1 MRFCGRLIPNYP
13 QRTGDVNINGKLRPQ
28 TSPWLFLLLLLPYCP
43 TTAALLCCYCCP
55 TVLLLLPYCPA
66 TAALLSCYCCPTVL
80 LLLPYCPATAALMCC
95 YCCRLAVGCGR
106 LGARKAEMSPLGT
119 GHPPSHR
126 AFRLLHSAQNR
137 WLSSLQAH
145 HPIPFHREAVSL
157 LP

>member
-13 QRTGDVNINGKLRPQ
+13 QRTGDVNISGKLRPQ
-28 TSPWLFLLLLLPYCP
+28 TSDLRPHLGSSCCYCCPTVLLLLPYCAA
-43 TTAALLCCYCCP
+43 TAALLCCYCCP

-66 TAALLSCYCCPTVL
+66 TAALLS
-80 LLLPYCPATAALMCC
+80 C

>member
-28 TSPWLFLLLLLPYCP
+28 TSDRPHLCSS
-43 TTAALLCCYCCP
+43 CCYCCP

-80 LLLPYCPATAALMCC
+80 LLLPYCPATAVGQLWSARSAEGGDVASGHWTPTEPSD
-95 YCCRLAVGCGR
+95 YCTPHRIGGCRPCKR
-106 LGARKAEMSPLGT
+106 I
-119 GHPPSHR
+119 
-126 AFRLLHSAQNR
+126 
-137 WLSSLQAH
+137 
-145 HPIPFHREAVSL
+145 IPFLSFAEAVSL